1 MLSFKFKKNL
11 LISLF
16 ILATI
21 LIVAAIFLKS
31 NLIVHVSDEESVDRN
46 EISERF
52 KKILD
57 EFNIENKFI
66 KENKI
71 KDKYSGQE
79 FSNIKVQVPK
89 DLSIPE
95 ILEDVFQSFR
105 KDSLIIQSLEKVKSG
120 KSTVV
125 LKMGRS
131 TFLQAEFDYSKN
143 YSRNKGYIAFILD
156 AVDPANEST
165 IALIE
170 SPAKLNLLIRPE
182 TKHLQLLE
190 FIKNNGQQFSV
201 LIDDDISE
209 QKYRLAADFS
219 EQRIVTVIKTLVSDF
234 QKAVCFVIDENSNF
248 YNSPNYEILTRELSK
263 RNIKLFQKSEFVNLV
278 NDEKFLDSFNAQM
291 NALASGGSIIFL
303 VSEDAFVSLN
313 SEINKYKKKG
323 YRVITSS
330 LILRN

>member
-16 ILATI
+16 ILAII
-21 LIVAAIFLKS
+21 LIAASIIFKTNLVA
-31 NLIVHVSDEESVDRN
+31 VVSDEDSIDRN

-57 EFNIENKFI
+57 EFDIENKFI

-95 ILEDVFQSFR
+95 ILEDVFQSFN
-105 KDSLIIQSLEKVKSG
+105 KDSLIIQSIEKVKAG
-120 KSTVV
+120 KSALS

-131 TFLQAEFDYSKN
+131 ILLQAEFDYSKD
-143 YSRNKGYIAFILD
+143 YSRNTGYIAFILND
-156 AVDPANEST
+156 VDPPSEST
-165 IALIE
+165 SALIE
-170 SPAKLNLLIRPE
+170 SPEKLNSLIRPE
-182 TKHLQLLE
+182 IKHLQHLE
-190 FIKNNGQQFSV
+190 FISKSGQQFSV
-201 LIDDDISE
+201 LVDDDITE
-209 QKYRLAADFS
+209 QKYRLGPNFS

-234 QKAVCFVIDENSNF
+234 QKAVCFIIDDNSNF
-248 YNSPNYEILTRELSK
+248 YNSPNYEILKRELSK
-263 RNIKLFQKSEFVNLV
+263 RNIKLFRKSEFVNL
-278 NDEKFLDSFNAQM
+278 NYDETFIDSFNERM
-291 NALASGGSIIFL
+291 RSLNRGGSIVFL
-303 VSEDAFVSLN
+303 VSEESYVALN
-313 SEINKYKKKG
+313 DEIKKYKKKG

-330 LILRN
+330 LIL